1 VNICGKMYPKVEIE
15 VMKVPDFGKEVR
27 LNGSTIQV
35 LVREGEESIWVPAS
49 WLKDER
55 RAWQDIVEIVAYQIG
70 RAATNAGMTKAEL
83 KRKLIAAGAISK

>member
-1 VNICGKMYPKVEIE
+1 VNISGKMYAKVEIG
-15 VMKVPDFGKEVR
+15 VMKVPDFGREVR

-35 LVREGEESIWVPAS
+35 LVREGDNSAWVPAS

-55 RAWQDIVEIVAYQIG
+55 KAWQDIVENVAWQIG